1 MDMDNNFRR
10 EQAQIRGLQR
20 ELDWEKDMFRE
31 MVYRKGETDSD
42 IERHPE
48 RHAKTLE
55 KVRREHEEKV
65 NASIIYAAELTRRVE
80 CMDRIEEKQ
89 KSQLEILKKAGNAV
103 IAENT
108 TLERK
113 IASLKFS
120 FKNDFRREQEHIKF
134 GKSMR
139 VKMVNASIVYA
150 AELTR
155 RVEIMEKVEG
165 KQKEQL
171 EKIQEV
177 VDVVFA
183 ENATLKPK
191 IARMKDEI
199 RYSTEGAM
207 TDEQNRR
214 ITLLQRKLRLA
225 TGLLKRFGNV
235 KTVESAVEEW
245 EKKHEGNMNEVRRK
259 RNEKVDSAILY
270 AAEMEK
276 RVESLERNDKKQKE
290 QFEKFEEVLKVL
302 EDENMKYE
310 EKIKMMQKSLR
321 AAKLQKKSAMS
332 SSCKLHNPNQSK
344 MVRQE
349 NGIQARTAILNGLKN
364 ALNQDENQPPA
375 QSQELKVALEYAA
388 EMEKRVE
395 GLDAVIRNQERMFQE
410 LAESMEK
417 VRKANVALRRKNARL
432 EAELKAAVSNQE
444 DKENQ

>member
-113 IASLKFS
+113 IASLNKV
-120 FKNDFRREQEHIKF
+120 REEHEE
-134 GKSMR
+134 
-139 VKMVNASIVYA
+139 MVNASIVYA

>member
-20 ELDWEKDMFRE
+20 ELDWEKDMSRE

-80 CMDRIEEKQ
+80 CLDRIEEKQ
-89 KSQLEILKKAGNAV
+89 KSQLEILKKAENAV
-103 IAENT
+103 IE
-108 TLERK
+108 
-113 IASLKFS
+113 
-120 FKNDFRREQEHIKF
+120 
-134 GKSMR
+134 
-139 VKMVNASIVYA
+139 MVNASIVYA

-155 RVEIMEKVEG
+155 RVEIMKKVEG

-177 VDVVFA
+177 VDVVFV
-183 ENATLKPK
+183 
-191 IARMKDEI
+191 
-199 RYSTEGAM
+199 
-207 TDEQNRR
+207 
-214 ITLLQRKLRLA
+214 TLLQRKLRLA

-302 EDENMKYE
+302 EDENVKYE

-375 QSQELKVALEYAA
+375 ENQELKVALEYAA

-444 DKENQ
+444 DKENL